1 MRRYARRSYSCCM
14 ILPTGIPTTG
24 PRLCHMEIGGE
35 RDKEGDTWVQS
46 FAKKSVLGSVPA
58 HWEVEMKRVLK
69 VLQFAVAFV
78 CVLSLGTV
86 VVFGQGDDEKTWDD
100 VARLL
105 EPRA

>member
-1 MRRYARRSYSCCM
+1 
-14 ILPTGIPTTG
+14 
-24 PRLCHMEIGGE
+24 MEIGGE

-46 FAKKSVLGSVPA
+46 FTKKSVLGSVPA

-69 VLQFAVAFV
+69 VLRFTVAVV
-78 CVLSLGTV
+78 GVLTLVSV
-86 VVFGQGDDEKTWDD
+86 VVFAQGDDEKAWDD